1 MAFSQCSSQCS
12 SSHWHSAHETDTELS
27 VGTGAFEASTESVY
41 AVVIAGWW
49 RRTISGPVVV
59 IGGTALERMGSVS
72 GGLNRG
78 DVVVLS
84 APQTSREGA
93 ISAIRTCQ
101 GAGAAAV
108 ILHVGAV
115 PAPFPLLEHFS
126 RDYGDVMIPCVLLPR
141 EALVRLQAEAEKYCS
156 TSPAVATAGAA
167 VLAASSSA
175 PAASSGKVE
184 QDTAGQMGANAAA
197 AVAKESGTSSLVKGS
212 NSAAGVKD
220 SGTPG
225 DVGASKGTRVSVS
238 SGASP
243 PAAKAVPASAH
254 GGAGTATA
262 SRSDAPH
269 AQPPAEPAA
278 AAAAAVVVEEETG
291 GKAKLD
297 VARTEHVLICTVTP
311 PMDCRREMIVRAV
324 PILRRM
330 HEDAARR
337 VADGTLN
344 EPADVD
350 DADAADMVSMFQS
363 VLPGLPAGEARRRLA
378 QHGWDLQKALKGA
391 AREDAARG
399 AFHTHPH
406 AAAAAAVAFPEGIVQ
421 APGAQHDSA
430 AASSGFAE
438 GVGKGKKESAEGAI
452 GCVAGQ
458 GVGEEELERRQ
469 ELWRQ
474 RNFRAHVAHV
484 LRLLGSSPG
493 ISRTVS
499 GRGVRILAMD
509 GGGIRGLVLVEL
521 LRKLEANTGKR
532 ITELFDVICGT
543 SAGGLLA
550 IALLLGRSLEDIEE
564 QFWRISSLV
573 FRKGWFTTAQQ
584 LTYTGSKY

>member
-1 MAFSQCSSQCS
+1 
-12 SSHWHSAHETDTELS
+12 
-27 VGTGAFEASTESVY
+27 
-41 AVVIAGWW
+41 
-49 RRTISGPVVV
+49 
-59 IGGTALERMGSVS
+59 
-72 GGLNRG
+72 
-78 DVVVLS
+78 
-84 APQTSREGA
+84 
-93 ISAIRTCQ
+93 
-101 GAGAAAV
+101 
-108 ILHVGAV
+108 
-115 PAPFPLLEHFS
+115 
-126 RDYGDVMIPCVLLPR
+126 
-141 EALVRLQAEAEKYCS
+141 
-156 TSPAVATAGAA
+156 
-167 VLAASSSA
+167 
-175 PAASSGKVE
+175 
-184 QDTAGQMGANAAA
+184 
-197 AVAKESGTSSLVKGS
+197 
-212 NSAAGVKD
+212 
-220 SGTPG
+220 
-225 DVGASKGTRVSVS
+225 
-238 SGASP
+238 
-243 PAAKAVPASAH
+243 
-254 GGAGTATA
+254 
-262 SRSDAPH
+262 
-269 AQPPAEPAA
+269 
-278 AAAAAVVVEEETG
+278 
-291 GKAKLD
+291 
-297 VARTEHVLICTVTP
+297 
-311 PMDCRREMIVRAV
+311 MIVRAV